1 MIKAT
6 LALLL
11 CAGLVGS
18 TGAAMAQRTSD
29 PNLRN
34 FYMARQQW
42 SITDD
47 SPVITGSP
55 GMPPGA
61 ASGAMGGMPGGPP
74 PLPKAG
80 WQGYSSQIPSV
91 RTALPQVNT
100 GVPKTLPR
108 AQNVSGQ
115 QAKAGSLKPG
125 KPGKPAVAKPA
136 GPVGTQTYQAYK
148 GYGGSLTPSTGSGY
162 GSGGMRTSTG
172 VSGNVLDW
180 ARKKRR

>member
-18 TGAAMAQRTSD
+18 TGAALAQRSSD

-42 SITDD
+42 SVTDD

-55 GMPPGA
+55 GAPPGA
-61 ASGAMGGMPGGPP
+61 AAGGMGGLPAGPA
-74 PLPKAG
+74 PLPRAG
-80 WQGYSSQIPSV
+80 WQGYSTQIPSV
-91 RTALPQVNT
+91 KTALPQVNN
-100 GVPKTLPR
+100 GVPKALPR
-108 AQNVSGQ
+108 AQNLSGQ
-115 QAKAGSLKPG
+115 QAKAGSLKL
-125 KPGKPAVAKPA
+125 KPQAAKPT

-148 GYGGSLTPSTGSGY
+148 GYGGGLTPSTGSGY
-162 GSGGMRTSTG
+162 GSGSGLRTTTG
-172 VSGNVLDW
+172 VQGNVLDW

>member
-1 MIKAT
+1 MRKAT

-11 CAGLVGS
+11 CAGLVGG

-55 GMPPGA
+55 GAAAGA
-61 ASGAMGGMPGGPP
+61 AGGAMGGMQGGPP

-91 RTALPQVNT
+91 RTALPQVNN
-100 GVPKTLPR
+100 GVPKSLPK
-108 AQNVSGQ
+108 AQNLSGQ

-125 KPGKPAVAKPA
+125 KPAAAKPA
-136 GPVGTQTYQAYK
+136 GPVGTESYQAYK
-148 GYGGSLTPSTGSGY
+148 GYGGSLTPSTGY
-162 GSGGMRTSTG
+162 GSGSGSGVRTSTG
-172 VSGNVLDW
+172 VQGNVLNW
-180 ARKKRR
+180 ARKVRH

>member
-1 MIKAT
+1 MTKAT

-18 TGAAMAQRTSD
+18 TGAAMAQRSSD

-42 SITDD
+42 QITDD
-47 SPVITGSP
+47 TPVVTGSP
-55 GMPPGA
+55 GAPPGA
-61 ASGAMGGMPGGPP
+61 AAGGMGGMPAGPA
-74 PLPKAG
+74 PLPRAG
-80 WQGYSSQIPSV
+80 WTGYSSQIPSV
-91 RTALPQVNT
+91 KTALPQVNN
-100 GVPKTLPR
+100 GVPKSLPR

-115 QAKAGSLKPG
+115 QAKAGTLKPM
-125 KPGKPAVAKPA
+125 KPAKPA

-162 GSGGMRTSTG
+162 GSGSGLRTSTG
-172 VSGNVLDW
+172 VKGNVLDW
-180 ARKKRR
+180 ARKTRR